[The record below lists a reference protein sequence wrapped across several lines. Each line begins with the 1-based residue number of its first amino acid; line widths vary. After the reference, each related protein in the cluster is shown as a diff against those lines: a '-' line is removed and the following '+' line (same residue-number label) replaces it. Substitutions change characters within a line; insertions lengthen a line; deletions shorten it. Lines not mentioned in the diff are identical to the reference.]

1 MNTGTARRRTGP
13 VRRLTR
19 SISERVK
26 DIGAHPMLSTAAAS
40 ELWTEF
46 RGGHP
51 VGDDYEH
58 FLEAIA
64 WLVRAQDATPDGGI
78 SRGYSL
84 VRHDEFGQPGWQP
97 SYPETT
103 GYIIPTLYAA
113 AELFNRP
120 VLAARAELAARWE
133 VSVQMSSGAVRGGT
147 MAAEPSP
154 AIFNT
159 GQVLFGWLAALARGD
174 DGHLA
179 GAAIRASDFLVSCQ
193 DHDGHWRRGQSR
205 FADEEATLYNARTA
219 WALAEAGHRFGRS
232 DFRDAAARALSVVA
246 KAQHPNGWLPF
257 CCLNQPRRPLLH
269 TLAYA
274 MRGLIEGG
282 RVLEDVSLIEAGA
295 RAARAVAACVEADGW
310 VPGRLT
316 ALWKP
321 AVSWSCLTGNVQ
333 MANVWFRLRDI
344 TGDQTWLEPIP
355 RVLAFVKAT
364 QNRTTDDPGIRGGIK
379 GAMPVTGDYGRLEV
393 LSWAT
398 KFFAD
403 ALMRNISMNA
413 HVATS
418 DALTLA

>member
-1 MNTGTARRRTGP
+1 MSTVTSPRRTGP

-19 SISERVK
+19 SITRRIV
-26 DIGAHPMLSTAAAS
+26 DIGSHPMLNGNTAS
-40 ELWTEF
+40 ELWTEL

-51 VGDDYEH
+51 VGDDYQH
-58 FLEAIA
+58 LLEAIA
-64 WLVRAQDATPDGGI
+64 WLVRAQDATPDSGI

-84 VRHDEFGQPGWQP
+84 VKHDEFARGWQP

-133 VSVQMSSGAVRGGT
+133 VSVQLPSGAVRGGT

-159 GQVLFGWLAALARGD
+159 GQVLFGWLAALGQCDHGD
-174 DGHLA
+174 LA
-179 GAAIRASDFLVSCQ
+179 GAALRAADFLVSTQ
-193 DHDGHWRRGQSR
+193 DADGHWRRDQSR
-205 FADEEATLYNARTA
+205 FADDESTLYNARTA
-219 WALAEAGHRFGRS
+219 WALAEAGKRFGRS
-232 DFRDAAARALSVVA
+232 DYTDAAARALRVVA
-246 KAQHPNGWLPF
+246 QAQHPNGWLPF

-274 MRGLIEGG
+274 FRGLIEGG
-282 RVLEDVSLIEAGA
+282 RVLQDATLIEAGA
-295 RAARAVAACVEADGW
+295 RGARAIVSAVEADGW
-310 VPGRLT
+310 LPGRFT

-321 AVSWSCLTGNVQ
+321 GATWSCLTGNVQ

-344 TGDQTWLEPIP
+344 TGDQTWLEPVP

-364 QNRTTDDPGIRGGIK
+364 QNRTTDDPGLRGGIK
-379 GAMPVTGDYGRLEV
+379 GAMPLTGDYGRLEV

-403 ALMRNISMNA
+403 ALMRNITVTG
-413 HVATS
+413 HVAPT